1 MKLRILTIET
11 PENSGLITS
20 ASAEY
25 SQRPTATNQKAVRS
39 GASHITAQHR
49 AEVAPSNNSGGPWE
63 YSVHEDAH

>member
-25 SQRPTATNQKAVRS
+25 SQGPTATTKSGKVRRFAYHSQAS
-39 GASHITAQHR
+39 GR
-49 AEVAPSNNSGGPWE
+49 GGPRNDSGGSWE